1 MAFCG
6 KCGQQVNEGVK
17 FCPSCGAPMDVA
29 RQSAPEPVQEPAFS
43 KLNDTV
49 DNTAQFTPQEIEE
62 GKVMSILAYLGILVL
77 VPILAGK
84 ESKYIRFHANQGLL
98 LCLAWIAWVIVDGIL
113 TAILRAIL
121 WRGLSLWDLYRT
133 TSWVLDLVY
142 LVIGVLAIIGIINVL
157 NGRAKEL
164 PFVGKYRILK

>member
-17 FCPSCGAPMDVA
+17 FCPSCGAPMGVV
-29 RQSAPEPVQEPAFS
+29 QKSAPEPAFS

-98 LCLAWIAWVIVDGIL
+98 LCLAWVVWVIADGIL
-113 TAILRAIL
+113 SAVLRAIL
-121 WRGLSLWDLYRT
+121 WRGLSLWELYRT

-164 PFVGKYRILK
+164 PFIGKYRILK

>member
-29 RQSAPEPVQEPAFS
+29 RQSAPEPTFS

-62 GKVMSILAYLGILVL
+62 GKVMSILSYLGILVL

-98 LCLAWIAWVIVDGIL
+98 LCLAWVVWVIADGIL
-113 TAILRAIL
+113 SAVLRAIL
-121 WRGLSLWDLYRT
+121 WRGLSLWELYRT

-164 PFVGKYRILK
+164 PFIGKYRILK

>member
-17 FCPSCGAPMDVA
+17 FCPSCGAPMSAA
-29 RQSAPEPVQEPAFS
+29 REPVFN

-49 DNTAQFTPQEIEE
+49 DDTGQFTPQEIEE

-84 ESKYIRFHANQGLL
+84 ESKYIRFHANQGLI
-98 LCLAWIAWVIVDGIL
+98 LCLAWIAWVIIDGVL
-113 TAILRAIL
+113 NAVLRAIL
-121 WRGLSLWDLYRT
+121 WRGLSMWNLYYT
-133 TSWVLDLVY
+133 TSWILDLVY
-142 LVIGVLAIIGIINVL
+142 LVIGVLAIIGIINVV

>member
-17 FCPSCGAPMDVA
+17 FCPSCGAPMNVA
-29 RQSAPEPVQEPAFS
+29 QEPVFG

-98 LCLAWIAWVIVDGIL
+98 LCLAWVAWVIADGIL
-113 TAILRAIL
+113 SAVLRAIL
-121 WRGLSLWDLYRT
+121 WRGLSLWELYRT

-142 LVIGVLAIIGIINVL
+142 LVVGVLAIIGIINVL

-164 PFVGKYRILK
+164 PFIGKYRILK

>member
-29 RQSAPEPVQEPAFS
+29 RQSAPEPTFS

-62 GKVMSILAYLGILVL
+62 GKVMSILSYLGILVL

-98 LCLAWIAWVIVDGIL
+98 LCLAWIAWVIIDGIL
-113 TAILRAIL
+113 SAVLRAIL
-121 WRGLSLWDLYRT
+121 WRGLSLWELYRT

-164 PFVGKYRILK
+164 PFIGKYRILK